1 MALLGRIWNCRLAR
15 AALDVIFPP
24 HCAACRQANSWF
36 CSDCLS
42 KVELAFKDPCAVC
55 GGLKKHECQAPESL
69 RRIDGLATLG
79 FYHDPRLRALV
90 HNLKYN
96 GATCLMPSVKE
107 LLVRYRNMR
116 SDPWPW
122 TGEES
127 MVIQP
132 LIGSPKRIR
141 ARGFDQAELISDAV
155 KEAIVPWAR
164 RVSWLKR
171 GKSVTAQADLKDQ
184 NLRRANVLNVYSVS
198 APLPEKPLS
207 VLLVDDVF
215 TTGATMRDAARAL
228 RAAGVVRVYGFVL
241 ALGK

>member
-1 MALLGRIWNCRLAR
+1 MTLLGKIWNCRLAT

-24 HCAACRQANSWF
+24 HCAACRRAGSWF
-36 CSDCLS
+36 CADCLS

-55 GGLKKHECQAPESL
+55 GGLKTHQCQAPEGL
-69 RRIDGLATLG
+69 RRIDALVTLG
-79 FYHDPRLRALV
+79 FYHDPRLRAV
-90 HNLKYN
+90 IHNLKYN
-96 GATCLMPSVKE
+96 GATCLIPSVKE
-107 LLVRYRNMR
+107 LLAHYRNLR
-116 SDPWPW
+116 RDPWPW

-132 LIGSPKRIR
+132 LIGAPKRIR
-141 ARGFDQAELISDAV
+141 ARGFDQAELISEAV
-155 KEAIVPWAR
+155 QETIVPWAK
-164 RVSWLKR
+164 RVSWLQR

-198 APLPEKPLS
+198 ATLPEKPPA

-215 TTGATMRDAARAL
+215 TTGATMRDAARTL
-228 RAAGVVRVYGFVL
+228 RLSGVERVYGFVL